1 MKRIPNNIILVAV
14 SIALALLAQT
24 SCRREPLHEPK
35 SAYYLKPEIS
45 LNSLYKQPAMP
56 DFVTAIFYDHKTGE
70 KAFQEYINATGGYLY
85 GVTPGTYDVLLYS
98 LGTTYTH
105 VDSLGRIDQAYA
117 YTNQISEGYELKYEP
132 DHLLVGTIY
141 NQQIP
146 ALIEKDS
153 TFYIKAN
160 METLLDTWK
169 LEVHKIKGLKNAT
182 SIGIMIDGLV
192 DSKKLATGLISDR
205 EMKMYFAGVIDNEY
219 KLIETPF
226 CIFGKLPGTVS
237 KLQLQI
243 SVIGDDGASYKL
255 NTDITDQFNDPT
267 NTQHIIKVDF
277 DIEIKAKEGGGFQP
291 VVDQWT
297 NIVEN
302 FEL

>member
-1 MKRIPNNIILVAV
+1 MRRIPYILYILTV
-14 SIALALLAQT
+14 SLLALLSLA

-35 SAYYLKPEIS
+35 SDYYLDLDIS
-45 LNSLYKQPAMP
+45 LDALHKKPSMP
-56 DFVTAIFYDHKTGE
+56 SFVTAIFYDHETGE
-70 KAFQEYINATGGYLY
+70 KAFQEYINANGGYLY
-85 GVTPGTYDVLLYS
+85 GALPGTYDVLLYS

-105 VDSLGRIDQAYA
+105 VDSLGRINQAYA
-117 YTNQISEGYELKYEP
+117 YTNPISEGYELKYEP

-141 NQQIP
+141 NQNIP

-153 TFYIKAN
+153 TFYIKAH
-160 METLLDTWK
+160 METLIDTWK

-192 DSKKLATGLISDR
+192 DSKKLATGLLSDR

-226 CIFGKLPGTVS
+226 NIFGKLAGAVS
-237 KLQLQI
+237 KLNLQI
-243 SVIGDDGASYKL
+243 SVIGDDEASYKL
-255 NTDITDQFNDPT
+255 NTDITDQFNDPE

-291 VVDQWT
+291 KVDEWT
-297 NIVEN
+297 TIVEN